1 MKNKSILVFY
11 ALCALVPII
20 FIAVAFFGP
29 EKEIAIS
36 LKGPNTFGLD
46 DEKITKKY
54 DQLEDKEK
62 KKREK
67 FKKEVEKKWDSY
79 KESTSKTYVSYSKD
93 LNSRTIVDFEKGEV
107 TIEVIMDED
116 EGQDGSYNLDLD
128 MDRDI
133 QISRGKNTRKQNI
146 ILSIGTSLVNMTNI
160 FALQEKEKKDNSAR
174 SKDSKTLNSKFT
186 KLLSNI
192 MKEKGDDGQPI
203 LKDQLVDA
211 KGKAVEGMSN
221 TLDFA
226 KSVVSKQ
233 SKKVRMHF
241 SKDGKK
247 RTIISLKLPLSDD
260 HIAKRRDR
268 YKDLIIIEARRFN
281 IPPEIALAIA
291 ETESAFN
298 PKAKSHVPAYGLMQL
313 VPKTGARDAYQ
324 WIYKKDKYVSGRYL
338 YKPKNNVE
346 LGCAYLSMIRQ
357 HYFSGIRN
365 DERAYLCAIPA
376 YNTGVGNVSKALIDK
391 RNIKE
396 ASKKANKMNKKELYD
411 KLYTDLSSKEARN
424 YLKKVW
430 ARKEKYK

>member
-1 MKNKSILVFY
+1 MKNKSIIVFY
-11 ALCALVPII
+11 TLCALIPII

-29 EKEIAIS
+29 EKEVPIS
-36 LKGPNTFGLD
+36 LQGPNTFGFD

-54 DQLEDKEK
+54 DELEKKEK

-67 FKKEVEKKWDSY
+67 FKKEVEKKWDSF
-79 KESTSKTYVSYSKD
+79 KESTSKTYVTYSKD

-116 EGQDGSYNLDLD
+116 EGQNGSYNLDLD
-128 MDRDI
+128 KRGHI
-133 QISRGKNTRKQNI
+133 QIAGKNNLRKI
-146 ILSIGTSLVNMTNI
+146 ILSISTSLVNKAIT
-160 FALQEKEKKDNSAR
+160 FVLQEKEEQDNLAG
-174 SKDSKTLNSKFT
+174 SKDSKALDSKFA

-192 MKEKGDDGQPI
+192 FKEKGDDGQPI

-211 KGKAVEGMSN
+211 RGKAVKGMSN
-221 TLDFA
+221 TLNFA
-226 KSVVSKQ
+226 KTVVGTQ

-268 YKDLIIIEARRFN
+268 YKDLIVIEARRFN

-324 WIYKKDKYVSGRYL
+324 WIYKKDKHISGKYL
-338 YKPKNNVE
+338 FKPKNNVE
-346 LGCAYLSMIRQ
+346 LGCAYLSMIRH
-357 HYFSGIRN
+357 HYFSGIRD
-365 DERAYLCAIPA
+365 DELAYICAIPA
-376 YNTGVGNVSKALIDK
+376 YNTGVGNVSKALVDQT
-391 RNIKE
+391 NIRK
-396 ASKKANKMNKKELYD
+396 ASKKANKMDADELYD
-411 KLYTDLSSKEARN
+411 KLYTDLGSKEAKN

-430 ARKEKYK
+430 TRKENYK

>member
-1 MKNKSILVFY
+1 MKNKSIVVFY
-11 ALCALVPII
+11 TLCALVPII

-36 LKGPNTFGLD
+36 LKGPNIFGLD

-54 DQLEDKEK
+54 DELEKKEK

-67 FKKEVEKKWDSY
+67 FKKEVEKKWDSF

-93 LNSRTIVDFEKGEV
+93 LTSRTIVDFEKGEV
-107 TIEVIMDED
+107 TIEVIIDED
-116 EGQDGSYNLDLD
+116 QDGSYNLDLD
-128 MDRDI
+128 TDRSI
-133 QISRGKNTRKQNI
+133 QIAGKNNTRNI
-146 ILSIGTSLVNMTNI
+146 ILSISTSLVNMVTT
-160 FALQEKEKKDNSAR
+160 FALQDTAEQDNLAGSN
-174 SKDSKTLNSKFT
+174 DSKALDSKFT

-192 MKEKGDDGQPI
+192 FKEKGDDGQPI

-211 KGKAVEGMSN
+211 SGKVVKGMSN
-221 TLDFA
+221 TLNFA
-226 KSVVSKQ
+226 KSVVSTQ

-247 RTIISLKLPLSDD
+247 RTIISLKLPLSKD

-268 YKDLIIIEARRFN
+268 YKDLIVIEARRFN

-313 VPKTGARDAYQ
+313 VPKSGARDAYQ

-346 LGCAYLSMIRQ
+346 LGCAYLSMIRH
-357 HYFSGIRN
+357 HYFSGIRD

-376 YNTGVGNVSKALIDK
+376 YNTGIGNVSKALIDK
-391 RNIKE
+391 ANIKE
-396 ASKKANKMNKKELYD
+396 ASKKANKMDRDELYD

-430 ARKEKYK
+430 AKKENYK

>member
-1 MKNKSILVFY
+1 MKNKSTLVFY

-20 FIAVAFFGP
+20 FIVVAFFGP

-36 LKGPNTFGLD
+36 LKGPNTFGFD

-54 DQLEDKEK
+54 DQLEKREK

-67 FKKEVEKKWDSY
+67 FKKEVEKKWDSF

-107 TIEVIMDED
+107 TIEVIIDED

-128 MDRDI
+128 IDRSI
-133 QISRGKNTRKQNI
+133 QISGGKNTRNI
-146 ILSIGTSLVNMTNI
+146 ILSIATSLVNMTN
-160 FALQEKEKKDNSAR
+160 FLALQETEENDNLAG
-174 SKDSKTLNSKFT
+174 SKDSKSLNSKFT

-203 LKDQLVDA
+203 LKDQLVDSR
-211 KGKAVEGMSN
+211 GKAVKGMSN

-226 KSVVSKQ
+226 KSVVRTQ

-268 YKDLIIIEARRFN
+268 YKDLITIEARRFN

-346 LGCAYLSMIRQ
+346 LGCAYLSMIRH
-357 HYFSGIRN
+357 HYFSGIRD

-376 YNTGVGNVSKALIDK
+376 YNTGVGNVSKALVDK
-391 RNIKE
+391 ANIKE
-396 ASKKANKMNKKELYD
+396 ASKKANKMDRDELYD
-411 KLYTDLSSKEARN
+411 KLYTDLSSKEAKN

-430 ARKEKYK
+430 TKKENYK